1 MYTGYD
7 QPLYRPPGERD
18 NLIIQATLGCS
29 YNQCS
34 FCAMYRSKRYSA
46 RPLEQVF
53 ADIDAA
59 ARDWPDARRV
69 FLADGDALALP
80 TGHLLQ
86 LLRHLAQRL
95 PRLARVSCYATP
107 ANIRRKSLDE
117 LAQLRAH
124 RLGLLYVGIESGS
137 ALILKKITKG
147 ATPQGIAAALHSA
160 HAAGMKVSATVILGL
175 GGEDHWREHIDGTVA
190 LLNQAPVTQLS
201 TLQLHLDDSI
211 RAEFGRKFGAP
222 FVLPDDHALL
232 CEQQRLIAGL
242 APPRPLLFRSN
253 HVSNALA
260 LEGTLPRDRARL
272 LRWLQQALAGQQPLR
287 PLHLRGL

>member
-1 MYTGYD
+1 MSLDYD
-7 QPLYRPPGERD
+7 FPLYRPPGERA

-80 TGHLLQ
+80 APHLLQ
-86 LLRHLAQRL
+86 LLDYLAWRL
-95 PRLARVSCYATP
+95 PRLTRVSCYATP
-107 ANIRRKSLDE
+107 ANIRRKSAVE
-117 LAQLRAH
+117 LTQLRAH
-124 RLGLLYVGIESGS
+124 KLSLLYVGIESGS

-147 ATPQGIAAALHSA
+147 ATPHGIIAALHQA
-160 HAAGMKVSATVILGL
+160 HAAGMKTSATVILGL
-175 GGEDHWREHIDGTVA
+175 GGREYSEEHIAGTVA
-190 LLNQAPVTQLS
+190 LLNNAPLTQLS
-201 TLQLHLDDSI
+201 TLQLYLDDSSQ
-211 RAEFGRKFGAP
+211 AEFTHKFGTP
-222 FVLPDDHALL
+222 FQLPDDHALL
-232 CEQQRLIAGL
+232 TEQQRLIANL
-242 APPRPLLFRSN
+242 VPPQPIVFRSD
-253 HVSNALA
+253 HASNALA
-260 LEGTLPRDRARL
+260 LEGTLPKDRARL
-272 LRWLQQALAGQQPLR
+272 LAQIDQALAGQRALR